1 MLQKYVFAE
10 ALRGKI
16 MEQRKYQYMADY
28 ENGSAVRKLQPQWEP
43 EQEEVRRPRK
53 IEHPLEEPKFK
64 TGQGIDL
71 ISALLLMS
79 AIVVTLFVCVNYLK
93 VQADV
98 VQLNKSISKLEQE
111 LTGLEKENAALS
123 SVLENERYD
132 LETVYQMAVGV
143 LGMVYPN
150 NNEVLYY
157 EKEDQGYYRQYQ
169 DIPE

>member
-1 MLQKYVFAE
+1 
-10 ALRGKI
+10 

-43 EQEEVRRPRK
+43 EQEEVRRIRRQEQPQ
-53 IEHPLEEPKFK
+53 EEPIVK
-64 TGQGIDL
+64 TGLGIDL
-71 ISALLLMS
+71 LSALLLMS
-79 AIVVTLFVCVNYLK
+79 AIAVTLFVCVNYLK
-93 VQADV
+93 VQSDV
-98 VQLNKSISKLEQE
+98 VQLNKSISALEQQFG
-111 LTGLEKENAALS
+111 GLEKENNALE
-123 SVLENERYD
+123 SVLENEQYD

-157 EKEDQGYYRQYQ
+157 NNEVEGYYRQYQ